1 VGELKIQR
9 PVVSDWQAA
18 DKMTWA
24 RSIRTRYADAMSE
37 SVVSKLCA
45 LAMLVAV
52 LAFAAV
58 RSFDA
63 QATKPDALTSAP
75 SAVLVPVQS
84 TNPKD
89 LGVGKLLV
97 ASRTLVD
104 PDFAETVIL
113 LVRSDADGVVGLVL
127 NRRTSIPLSQALQ
140 QLEAAKD
147 RSDTVYLGGP
157 VGTPAVFAL
166 LRSTAKLDE
175 AEQVFSGVY
184 WIASK
189 NSFEK
194 AISGRPDPDI
204 FHVYVGY
211 AGWST
216 DQLRLEIAQ
225 GSWFIFQGDAPTV
238 FDSDPHSLWRR
249 LIQKTELTL
258 AMASS

>member
-1 VGELKIQR
+1 
-9 PVVSDWQAA
+9 
-18 DKMTWA
+18 MTWA
-24 RSIRTRYADAMSE
+24 RSIRTRHASAISE
-37 SVVSKLCA
+37 SVANKLCV
-45 LAMLVAV
+45 LAMLIAV

-58 RSFDA
+58 RSFDV
-63 QATKPDALTSAP
+63 QAGASNQTP
-75 SAVLVPVQS
+75 SPVFVPVQS
-84 TNPKD
+84 TNSKD

-97 ASRTLVD
+97 ASRTLAD

-127 NRRTSIPLSQALQ
+127 NRRTSVPLSLALQ
-140 QLEAAKD
+140 QLQAAKD
-147 RSDTVYLGGP
+147 RSDPVYLGGP

-166 LRSTAKLDE
+166 LRSSAKPDE

-194 AISGRPDPDI
+194 AIAGRPDPDI

-216 DQLRLEIAQ
+216 DQLRLEIAL
-225 GSWFIFQGDAPTV
+225 GSWFIFQGDATTV

-258 AMASS
+258 AMASP

>member
-9 PVVSDWQAA
+9 PVVSDWRAA

-24 RSIRTRYADAMSE
+24 RGNRTRYANAMSE

-45 LAMLVAV
+45 LAMLVVV

-58 RSFDA
+58 RGFDV
-63 QATKPDALTSAP
+63 QADASNETHSP
-75 SAVLVPVQS
+75 VFVPVQS
-84 TNPKD
+84 TNSKD
-89 LGVGKLLV
+89 LSVGKLLV
-97 ASRTLVD
+97 ASRTLAD

-113 LVRSDADGVVGLVL
+113 LVRCDADGVVGLVL

-147 RSDTVYLGGP
+147 RSDPVYLGGP

-194 AISGRPDPDI
+194 AISGRPDPDV

-258 AMASS
+258 AMARP